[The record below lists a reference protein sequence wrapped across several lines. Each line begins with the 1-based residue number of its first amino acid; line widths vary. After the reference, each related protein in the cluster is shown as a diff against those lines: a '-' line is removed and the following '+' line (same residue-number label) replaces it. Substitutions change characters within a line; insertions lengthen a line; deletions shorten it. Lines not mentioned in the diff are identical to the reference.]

1 MNTETSCKPRIRT
14 SRLTILLILMVS
26 FILILFGVYDYLAR
40 RTELTF
46 ALNDSLDRISLRLSK
61 SLEKPLW
68 DMNSA
73 LVKEII
79 KYEMSDQ
86 SLATAIAF
94 GADHKEV
101 IVGLAKDPEGLL
113 IDVREPP
120 ATNLFEHISR
130 EIIKGKQSIG
140 FVDLWM
146 TRGYLQKDLRRQVAK
161 TCGTIV
167 AIALILSVALNG
179 LIRREVVRPLG
190 SVIRQ
195 LSDSSASVTQDSGHI
210 TGSSRQLA
218 EAATRQAADLEETS
232 TSLEEMTAMTR
243 RSAENSEQANRMS
256 AAATKLAADSVDS
269 MKKLAEAMQQ
279 IRQSTTQMAHIM
291 RTIDEIAFQTNL
303 LALNAAV
310 EAARAGE
317 AGKGFGVVAEEV
329 RNLARRSAE
338 AARSTAN
345 LIETAQKNVEIG
357 VVTSDEVAR
366 KLSGIHGNANKS
378 ANLIA
383 EITEASKQQASGID
397 QIAHAVT
404 EMSAVVQQNAA
415 DANTSALSAGHL
427 EAEADSL
434 NEMVDRLASITG
446 QPRTAAKPTLSP
458 PKEQIPDTGPSPAD
472 A

>member
-1 MNTETSCKPRIRT
+1 MSTPTTRKQRIRT
-14 SRLTILLILMVS
+14 SRLNGLLILLVS
-26 FILILFGVYDYLAR
+26 LILILFGVYDYLAR

-46 ALNDSLDRISLRLSK
+46 SLNDSMDRISLRLSK

-79 KYEMSDQ
+79 KYEMSDK
-86 SLATAIAF
+86 SLASAIAF

-101 IVGLAKDPEGLL
+101 IVGMAKDPEGLL

-146 TRGYLQKDLRRQVAK
+146 TREHLRKDLRRQVAK

-179 LIRREVVRPLG
+179 LIRREVIKPLG
-190 SVIRQ
+190 DVIRQ
-195 LSDSSASVTQDSGHI
+195 LSDSSVSVTQDAGHI
-210 TGSSRQLA
+210 TESSRQLA

-232 TSLEEMTAMTR
+232 ASLEEMTAMTR

-256 AAATKLAADSVDS
+256 TAATKLAADSVDS

-338 AARSTAN
+338 AARSTAG
-345 LIETAQKNVEIG
+345 LIETVQKHVEIG
-357 VVTSDEVAR
+357 VITSDEVAR
-366 KLSGIHGNANKS
+366 KLGGIHGNANKS
-378 ANLIA
+378 ATLIA
-383 EITEASKQQASGID
+383 EITEASKQQAVGID
-397 QIAHAVT
+397 QITHAVT
-404 EMSAVVQQNAA
+404 GMSTVVQQNAA
-415 DANTSALSAGHL
+415 DANSSALSAGHL
-427 EAEADSL
+427 ETEADTL
-434 NEMVDRLASITG
+434 NEMVDRLATITG
-446 QPRTAAKPTLSP
+446 QARATAKTALRP
-458 PKEQIPDTGPSPAD
+458 PEERVPDADPSPAD
-472 A
+472 T